1 MPAAPPRCPWIGI
14 DPGARWTGI
23 VVRNG
28 TCLLGWTVI
37 DRQKVDPD
45 SERHT
50 PKTMEAVAEAIGLLA
65 DPATC
70 RIAIED
76 AIAPNPHVTRQDG
89 SSLTNPRGIIE
100 TARMVGYLQCAF
112 PGAVVVRPN
121 GHGSNALA
129 SYLDGPGGIVTT
141 TGPGLVTAREKTNA
155 IRMRRLATRAPD
167 NPPQCH
173 ARSGWDIAGAAAAE
187 ARIEQGRL
195 RLAQHR
201 QAHARPATTRR
212 RRIS

>member
-1 MPAAPPRCPWIGI
+1 VVPKAQRCAWIGI

-28 TCLLGWTVI
+28 TRLLGWTVI

-76 AIAPNPHVTRQDG
+76 AIAPCPHMRRQDG
-89 SSLTNPRGIIE
+89 SSLTNPRDIIE
-100 TARMVGYLQCAF
+100 TARLVGYLQCAF
-112 PGAVVVRPN
+112 PGAVIVRPHT
-121 GHGSNALA
+121 HGSQALA
-129 SYLDGPGGIVTT
+129 SYPDE
-141 TGPGLVTAREKTNA
+141 LVTARERASA
-155 IRMRRLATRAPD
+155 IRRRKLLAPAPH
-167 NPPQCH
+167 NSPQCH
-173 ARSGWDIAGAAAAE
+173 IRSGWDVAGAAAAE

-201 QAHARPATTRR
+201 AAHATARPLTKPPRR
-212 RRIS
+212 RRRTS

>member
-1 MPAAPPRCPWIGI
+1 MPATPQRCPWIGI

-23 VVRNG
+23 VVRDG
-28 TCLLGWTVI
+28 MTLLGWTVI
-37 DRQKVDPD
+37 DRKKIDPD

-50 PKTMEAVAEAIGLLA
+50 PATMEAVVEAVGLLA

-76 AIAPNPHVTRQDG
+76 ADRPNPHVTRKNG
-89 SSLTNPRGIIE
+89 NSLIDTRHIID
-100 TARMVGYLQCAF
+100 TARLVGYLQCAF
-112 PGAVVVRPN
+112 PHAVIVRTN
-121 GHGSNALA
+121 GHGSQALA
-129 SYLDGPGGIVTT
+129 SYPHGPDGIVTDT
-141 TGPGLVTAREKTNA
+141 ERANA
-155 IRMRRLATRAPD
+155 IRRGRLMAPAPR

-173 ARSGWDIAGAAAAE
+173 ARSGWDIAGAAATE
-187 ARIEQGRL
+187 ARIAEGRL